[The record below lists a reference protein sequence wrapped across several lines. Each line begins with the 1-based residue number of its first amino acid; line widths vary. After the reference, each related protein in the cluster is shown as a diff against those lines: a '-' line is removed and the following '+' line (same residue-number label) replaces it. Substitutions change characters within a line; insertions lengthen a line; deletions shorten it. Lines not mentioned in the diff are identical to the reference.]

1 MGTQRAPAT
10 GDGVS
15 IEALAAPSPSSSSD
29 RGRIDSLVL
38 LALLLI
44 AWQILFQIVGDVAM
58 SSPMRTLDKMVSM
71 LRDASFWPN
80 VWKTMAPFLI
90 ALVLEIAIGV
100 VAGALLGIHRL
111 SGDAFGPLL
120 VGIYSIPK
128 VLFYPVI
135 ILTFGIATTSE
146 VVFAFIHGVFPIILF
161 TMNAV
166 RSLKPVYAKTARSLR
181 LSLVQRVWHVAIPAV
196 LPEIFSGFRIAFAM
210 SLLGVLLCEMFGS
223 KNGLGFLLVGAIGAN
238 RVDETMALAVMIA
251 AFAVFTNFGL
261 LWVDHKLHQRF

>member
-1 MGTQRAPAT
+1 MSTDT
-10 GDGVS
+10 
-15 IEALAAPSPSSSSD
+15 LAAPAGP
-29 RGRIDSLVL
+29 RAWRARVDSLVP

-44 AWQILFQIVGDVAM
+44 AWQITFQVVGDVAM
-58 SSPMRTLDKMVSM
+58 SSPLRALAKMVAM
-71 LRDASFWPN
+71 LRDATFWPN
-80 VWKTMAPFLI
+80 VWTTLTPFAI
-90 ALVLEIAIGV
+90 ALVLELAVGV
-100 VAGALLGIHRL
+100 LAGALLGVHRL

-135 ILTFGIATTSE
+135 ILSFGIATTSE
-146 VVFAFIHGVFPIILF
+146 VVFAFIHGVFPITLF

-166 RSLKPVYAKTARSLR
+166 RSLKPVYAKTARSLG
-181 LSLVQRVWHVAIPAV
+181 LGLAQRVWHVAIPAV

-210 SLLGVLLCEMFGS
+210 TLLGVLLCEMFGS

-251 AFAVFTNFGL
+251 AFAVLTNLGL
-261 LWVDHKLHQRF
+261 LWVDRKLHQRL